1 MTDLQ
6 NPDKKKSDSSHSGTP
21 SLLFDQASLG
31 QGIRVS
37 PAQFS
42 RMVEVSRQT
51 VSRWV
56 STGLIQLFPDGRLD
70 PAEAARRV
78 VENSDPG
85 RLRARLFKNVT
96 RGVDEWRRQA
106 EFLEGELKSARA
118 QIQYLDNFI
127 RENALA
133 EEIFIDD
140 LAELM
145 AAQTDDDLATCR
157 SMLTEMCDDASI
169 RAGQRLGF
177 IDGAGPPA
185 EFEGFGEDFSAM
197 EKELFDHDFT

>member
-1 MTDLQ
+1 MTALQ
-6 NPDKKKSDSSHSGTP
+6 NPDKKNSDSSQTGTP

-31 QGIRVS
+31 QGIRVT

-106 EFLEGELKSARA
+106 ESLEGELKSARA
-118 QIQYLDNFI
+118 EIEYLNNCSD
-127 RENALA
+127 E
-133 EEIFIDD
+133 
-140 LAELM
+140 AELTEELFIGDLCDLI
-145 AAQTDDDLATCR
+145 QTLTDDDLETCR
-157 SMLTEMCDDASI
+157 ALLRQMADDACI

-177 IDGAGPPA
+177 IDGGPPPA